1 VQKRKYNINGVEFKR
16 MLKLNHIQPS
26 VFAFQAKIE
35 LSKVLSKVKDTLE
48 STDSVPN
55 DYLSKLEE
63 LFHVSDKSSNK
74 S

>member
-35 LSKVLSKVKDTLE
+35 LSKVKDTLE

-55 DYLSKLEE
+55 DYLE
-63 LFHVSDKSSNK
+63 LFHVSDKSSDKSSNK

>member
-35 LSKVLSKVKDTLE
+35 LEKVKKTFE
-48 STDSVPN
+48 SKENIPKIYID
-55 DYLSKLEE
+55 KLEE
-63 LFHVSDKSSNK
+63 IFNVSSHKKELKD
-74 S
+74 

>member
-35 LSKVLSKVKDTLE
+35 LSKVKDTLE